1 MDVKDFSS
9 SGTDERYND
18 SSSSPHMRETA
29 SRRISETACNTVYLV
44 TRIYSSR
51 QLAILQKVSGTR
63 KEGKF

>member
-18 SSSSPHMRETA
+18 SSSSPHTRETA
-29 SRRISETACNTVYLV
+29 SRRISETACNTGYLV